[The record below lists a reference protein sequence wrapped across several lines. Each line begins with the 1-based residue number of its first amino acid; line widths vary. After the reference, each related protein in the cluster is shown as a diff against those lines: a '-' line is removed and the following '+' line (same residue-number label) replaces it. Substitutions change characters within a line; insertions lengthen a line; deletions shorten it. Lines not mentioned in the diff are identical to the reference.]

1 MRREVS
7 FSFVDNDGEASDF
20 YSNKP
25 ETQRAGVGGIAAFSF
40 SQSQDKTPAKVTVSR
55 PQN

>member
-1 MRREVS
+1 MRRELS

-20 YSNKP
+20 CNKP